1 MDAWPTPSV
10 ASPGAIWRSRISLAA
25 LCLGAA
31 GMAATFFLISPPRNA
46 TFPGAI
52 PWSPTS
58 LLRPLVDALSLF
70 GWYSTIRGVEIKEVA
85 FHGAVAVGLL
95 LLAARVLVAARW
107 PSGRPPVRRSWFFAQ
122 TCLVAWVLL
131 ALLSALWA
139 VDPSAA
145 AGQATL
151 YALALAWA
159 LVLAWTL
166 ESRDVA
172 RLVWLYALLAAL
184 AALLCGWYFH
194 ERNPAHRPGFPI
206 GNPAGLAGC
215 LMPAALAMAAVLLH
229 ALPAA
234 LRREPGAALRAGAAV
249 LLLAALAWGL
259 TLTASRGALLGLLAG
274 VAGWTLLVAPARV
287 RVGVLVAL
295 ALGAAVGWLALTQ
308 TGAGDGWR
316 SETIRF
322 RMHAWRYA
330 AILWGNRPFA
340 GFGAGAYPA
349 LAGTLAAPDRALD
362 PGAFPAELVEHAHN
376 ELFEVLTEIG
386 LIGGLTFVAGYVATV
401 LAAGELLRAPLTARR
416 RWMLSGLVAGLLG
429 AMADGMFGVGLRL
442 EGVPAV
448 FFTLL
453 GLLWAA
459 CRGVGKTSASIIA
472 NEARA
477 PSRWPLIAA
486 GACVVGA
493 VVGAGFAWRSAR
505 AAAADFSALEAARS
519 GDFERAIRMAEPAPG
534 ALLDPVRRIESAGR
548 LVRHRLDLAR
558 SRAAE
563 LQSLFAQTSQPARL
577 QADAALSAALNAAES
592 AYDAALTLQ
601 QRAPAYVK
609 LLAERAAAAELLVE
623 LCRLRDPQRAADWYA
638 QAWTAW
644 RLLREARPYDPVA
657 LLALTRYPMLV
668 GDYVGLLRDWLRN
681 GLPTPA
687 WFDALQRGQT
697 APGFDKAID
706 AMSQAARPFNAQTD
720 RDALVL
726 SSAPEML
733 RLSAVRAAQR
743 GEFSAAATDAAR
755 AAELYRAMRA
765 RYPGLDAVA
774 LAEQAEYL
782 FRNDATAAPE
792 CAALVQAALDALPR
806 IQTQK
811 REDLARPFEWRLARY
826 LLAAGR
832 EPQAREALQRAGVS
846 DIEAALQ
853 RLRQPPTI
861 EAER

>member
-1 MDAWPTPSV
+1 
-10 ASPGAIWRSRISLAA
+10 
-25 LCLGAA
+25 
-31 GMAATFFLISPPRNA
+31 MAATFFLISPPRNA
-46 TFPGAI
+46 SFPGAI

-58 LLRPLVDALSLF
+58 LLRPVVDALSLF
-70 GWYSTIRGVEIKEVA
+70 GAYSTIRGVEIKEVA

-95 LLAARVLVAARW
+95 LLAARILVAARW

-122 TCLVAWVLL
+122 ACLLAWVLL
-131 ALLSALWA
+131 ALLSTLWA
-139 VDPSAA
+139 IDPAA
-145 AGQATL
+145 AVGQAAL

-172 RLVWLYALLAAL
+172 RLAWAYALLAAL

-234 LRREPGAALRAGAAV
+234 LRREPAAALRAGAAA

-274 VAGWTLLVAPARV
+274 VAGWILLVAPRKV
-287 RVGVLVAL
+287 RIWVLAAL
-295 ALGAAVGWLALTQ
+295 ALGAVAAWFALTQ

-386 LIGGLTFVAGYVATV
+386 LIGGVTFVAGYVATV
-401 LAAGELLRAPLTARR
+401 LAAGELLRAPLTPRR

-429 AMADGMFGVGLRL
+429 AIADGMFGVGLRL

-459 CRGVGKTSASIIA
+459 CRGVGKAAAPAAS
-472 NEARA
+472 EPRA
-477 PSRWPLIAA
+477 PALWPLLAA
-486 GACVVGA
+486 GICVIGA
-493 VVGAGFAWRSAR
+493 VLGAALAFRSAR
-505 AAAADFSALEAARS
+505 AAAADLAALEAAR
-519 GDFERAIRMAEPAPG
+519 GGEFERAIRLAEPLPG

-558 SRAAE
+558 SRTAA
-563 LQSLFAQTSQPARL
+563 LQALFATTTQPSRL
-577 QADAALSAALNAAES
+577 QADAALSAALGAAES
-592 AYDAALTLQ
+592 AHGAAVALQ
-601 QRAPAYVK
+601 QSAPAYLN

-657 LLALTRYPMLV
+657 LIALTRYPMLV

-681 GLPTPA
+681 GFPTPA
-687 WFDALQRGQT
+687 WFDALQRGQS
-697 APGFDKAID
+697 ASGFDKAID
-706 AMSQAARPFNAQTD
+706 ALSQAARPFNAQTD
-720 RDALVL
+720 RDALAL

-743 GEFSAAATDAAR
+743 GEFSTAAADAAQ

-765 RYPGLDAVA
+765 RYPGLDSVA

-782 FRNDATAAPE
+782 FRHDATAAPD
-792 CAALVQAALDALPR
+792 CAALVQVALDALPH

-826 LLAAGR
+826 LSAAGR
-832 EPQAREALQRAGVS
+832 EPQAREALERAGVS
-846 DIEAALQ
+846 DVDAALQ
-853 RLRQPPTI
+853 RLRQPSEPM
-861 EAER
+861 AER